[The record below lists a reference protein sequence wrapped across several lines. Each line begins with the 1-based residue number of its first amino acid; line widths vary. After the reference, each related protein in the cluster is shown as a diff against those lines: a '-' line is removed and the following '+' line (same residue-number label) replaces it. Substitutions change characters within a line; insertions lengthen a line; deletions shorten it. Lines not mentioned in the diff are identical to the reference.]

1 LLLASSLLD
10 ADACESGCIGPQS
23 GYNDPQVAAHATA
36 ATELQQLQQSYNDPQ
51 VAGND
56 AQVAGR
62 GGGGTCE
69 AKRAGRV
76 DRTGSLGLELQ
87 VHKCTRP

>member
-1 LLLASSLLD
+1 MLYSCFTVTDYAKLLLASSLLD
-10 ADACESGCIGPQS
+10 ADACESGYIDPQS
-23 GYNDPQVAAHATA
+23 GYNDPQVAG
-36 ATELQQLQQSYNDPQ
+36 NDPQ
-51 VAGND
+51 VA
-56 AQVAGR
+56 AH

-87 VHKCTRP
+87 VHQ